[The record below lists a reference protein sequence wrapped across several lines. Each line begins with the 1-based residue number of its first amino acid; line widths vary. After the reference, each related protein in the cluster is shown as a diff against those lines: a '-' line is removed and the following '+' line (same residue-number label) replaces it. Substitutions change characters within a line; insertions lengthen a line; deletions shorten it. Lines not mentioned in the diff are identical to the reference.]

1 MFCEKSGARQK
12 YSYHKLRDK
21 VIIQN
26 VPSMYLIILVPLFSR
41 LYLYLMASF
50 SLIFI
55 VYLRLDF
62 SSRDGSVAL
71 MGCTSNS
78 QSLSSNRSGQKQN
91 RHGRQLQ
98 RKSLS
103 LLLIALC
110 KISIHGMLLGK
121 FFKLKRNIFVDL
133 FNSI

>member
-1 MFCEKSGARQK
+1 
-12 YSYHKLRDK
+12 
-21 VIIQN
+21 
-26 VPSMYLIILVPLFSR
+26 MYLIILVHLFSR

-71 MGCTSNS
+71 MGCTSYS
-78 QSLSSNRSGQKQN
+78 LSLSSNRSGQKTKTSRTALN
-91 RHGRQLQ
+91 ENHFF
-98 RKSLS
+98 

-110 KISIHGMLLGK
+110 KINIHGILLGK
-121 FFKLKRNIFVDL
+121 FFKLKRNTIVDL
-133 FNSI
+133 FHSI